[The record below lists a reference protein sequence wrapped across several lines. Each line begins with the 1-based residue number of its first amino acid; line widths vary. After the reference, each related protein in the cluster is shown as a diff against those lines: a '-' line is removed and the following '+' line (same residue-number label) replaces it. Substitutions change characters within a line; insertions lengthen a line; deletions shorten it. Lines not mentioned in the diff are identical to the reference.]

1 MHSYQLVTTFR
12 ERLSD
17 LCEKSPMNDSEIAAA
32 LGVPKQTLSAWKCGN
47 RSPKRPT
54 IEYIAHYFK
63 VPVDWLM
70 GFDVPETAEEFEK
83 EKPVPED
90 ELNEDLINLL
100 HECSDLTPDEL
111 AQLRG
116 YAACLKAN
124 RAASASHSK

>member
-17 LCEKSPMNDSEIAAA
+17 LCEKSPMTDSEIAMA

-70 GFDVPETAEEFEK
+70 GFDVPETTEDFEK

-90 ELNEDLINLL
+90 ELDAELISLL
-100 HECSDLTPDEL
+100 ADLTPDEVV
-111 AQLRG
+111 RVCDFVSG
-116 YAACLKAN
+116 LKAA
-124 RAASASHSK
+124 RGGAASRSK